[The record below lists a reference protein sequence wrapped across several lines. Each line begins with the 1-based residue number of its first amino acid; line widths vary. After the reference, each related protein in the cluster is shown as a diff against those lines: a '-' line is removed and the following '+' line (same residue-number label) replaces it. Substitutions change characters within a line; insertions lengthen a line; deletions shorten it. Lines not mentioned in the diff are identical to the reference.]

1 MESLSL
7 SRSVINNLNSSMSR
21 STKMQRHL
29 QTGRK
34 ITQPSDNVGEVG
46 KISKL
51 KYNIKA
57 NFARRQNL
65 QNALSFA
72 QAQDG
77 AMKNMGNIIKRAGE
91 INALYDSPLAD
102 AKTKANYDEEF
113 IEIQKQIRDISSA
126 KWNGVSLFT
135 PSEYKLNIGTAQ
147 HPDALVGNGRDG
159 GDPLSIQRAG
169 LFGHLKTTASAPVA
183 NIALNPPQ
191 GSKAEYRET
200 IPLANNSGEI
210 TLTSFPMTVPDLYTI
225 YHGTQKLFEVAYGK
239 QSSYPNLVTGFD
251 LDYSVNPIGIGTP
264 NASNRTIAVTDNQP
278 GGAGGGQTKYLSSNP
293 LSPNFMVRSSDP
305 GNIDKIEFGRGINSG
320 NLSRELTL
328 VVNEGNLN
336 SGTLFDVDLGI
347 EYDPIEPDLNDPF
360 NVWSLADFNAED
372 FTRFETV
379 LAGARAQ
386 NGAEQQRL
394 QSELSELSAKHIDL
408 EKAVEAVDGLDYA
421 RAMGQ
426 FNKTNDRV
434 HMNANL
440 VAAAKNMETV
450 LYTDFL

>member
-34 ITQPSDNVGEVG
+34 ITQPADNVGEVG

-113 IEIQKQIRDISSA
+113 IEIQKQIRNISSA

-169 LFGHLKTTASAPVA
+169 LFGHLKTTASAPVED
-183 NIALNPPQ
+183 IALNPPQ
-191 GSKAEYRET
+191 GSKKEYRET

-210 TLTSFPMTVPDLYTI
+210 TLTSWPMTVPDLYTI

-251 LDYSVNPIGIGTP
+251 LNASGNVIGP
-264 NASNRTIAVTDNQP
+264 SASNRTIAVTDNEP
-278 GGAGGGQTKYLSSNP
+278 TGTNGGQT
-293 LSPNFMVRSSDP
+293 RSSGDP

-336 SGTLFDVDLGI
+336 SGTRFDVDLGI
-347 EYDPIEPDLNDPF
+347 EYDPIEPDLNDPV

>member
-1 MESLSL
+1 
-7 SRSVINNLNSSMSR
+7 MSR

-34 ITQPSDNVGEVG
+34 ITQPADNVGEVG

-169 LFGHLKTTASAPVA
+169 LFGHLKTTSSAPVEDV
-183 NIALNPPQ
+183 ALNPPQ
-191 GSKAEYRET
+191 GSKKEYRET

-210 TLTSFPMTVPDLYTI
+210 TLTSWPMTVPDLYTI

-251 LDYSVNPIGIGTP
+251 LNASGNVIGP
-264 NASNRTIAVTDNQP
+264 SASNRTIAVTDNEP
-278 GGAGGGQTKYLSSNP
+278 TGTNGGQTKSSG
-293 LSPNFMVRSSDP
+293 DP

-336 SGTLFDVDLGI
+336 SGTRFDVDLGI
-347 EYDPIEPDLNDPF
+347 EYDPIEPDLNDPV

>member
-34 ITQPSDNVGEVG
+34 ITQPADNVGEVG

-159 GDPLSIQRAG
+159 GDPLSIQRAC
-169 LFGHLKTTASAPVA
+169 LFGHLKTTASAPVED
-183 NIALNPPQ
+183 IALNPPQ
-191 GSKAEYRET
+191 GSKKEYRET

-210 TLTSFPMTVPDLYTI
+210 TLTSWPMTVPDLYTI

-251 LDYSVNPIGIGTP
+251 LNASGNVIGP
-264 NASNRTIAVTDNQP
+264 SASNRTIAVTDNEP
-278 GGAGGGQTKYLSSNP
+278 TGTNGGQTKSSG
-293 LSPNFMVRSSDP
+293 DP

-336 SGTLFDVDLGI
+336 SGTRFDVDLGI
-347 EYDPIEPDLNDPF
+347 EYDPIEPDLNDPV

-440 VAAAKNMETV
+440 VAAAKDMETV

>member
-34 ITQPSDNVGEVG
+34 ITQPADNLGEVG

-169 LFGHLKTTASAPVA
+169 LFGHLKTTASAPVED
-183 NIALNPPQ
+183 IALNPPQ
-191 GSKAEYRET
+191 GSKKEYRET

-210 TLTSFPMTVPDLYTI
+210 TLTSWPMTVPDLYTI

-251 LDYSVNPIGIGTP
+251 LNASGNVIGP
-264 NASNRTIAVTDNQP
+264 SASNRTIAVTDNEP
-278 GGAGGGQTKYLSSNP
+278 TGTNGGQTKSSG
-293 LSPNFMVRSSDP
+293 DP

-336 SGTLFDVDLGI
+336 SGTRFDVDLGI
-347 EYDPIEPDLNDPF
+347 EYDPIEPDLNDPV

>member
-34 ITQPSDNVGEVG
+34 ITQPADNVGEVG

-169 LFGHLKTTASAPVA
+169 LFGHLKTTASAPVED
-183 NIALNPPQ
+183 IALNPPQ
-191 GSKAEYRET
+191 GSKKEYRET

-210 TLTSFPMTVPDLYTI
+210 TLTSWPMTVPDLYTI

-251 LDYSVNPIGIGTP
+251 LNASGNVIGP
-264 NASNRTIAVTDNQP
+264 SASNRTIAVTDNEP
-278 GGAGGGQTKYLSSNP
+278 TGTNGGQTKSSG
-293 LSPNFMVRSSDP
+293 DP

-336 SGTLFDVDLGI
+336 SGTRFDVDLGI
-347 EYDPIEPDLNDPF
+347 EYDPIEPDLNDPV

>member
-34 ITQPSDNVGEVG
+34 ITQPADNVGEVG

-169 LFGHLKTTASAPVA
+169 LFGHLKTTSSAPVEDV
-183 NIALNPPQ
+183 ALNPPQ
-191 GSKAEYRET
+191 GSKKEYRET

-210 TLTSFPMTVPDLYTI
+210 TLTSWPMTVPDLYTI

-251 LDYSVNPIGIGTP
+251 LNASGNVIGP
-264 NASNRTIAVTDNQP
+264 SASNRTIAVTDNEP
-278 GGAGGGQTKYLSSNP
+278 TGTNGGQTKSSG
-293 LSPNFMVRSSDP
+293 DP

-336 SGTLFDVDLGI
+336 SGTRFDVDLGI
-347 EYDPIEPDLNDPF
+347 EYDPIEPDLNDPV

>member
-34 ITQPSDNVGEVG
+34 ITQPADNVGEVG

-159 GDPLSIQRAG
+159 GDPQ
-169 LFGHLKTTASAPVA
+169 
-183 NIALNPPQ
+183 
-191 GSKAEYRET
+191 
-200 IPLANNSGEI
+200 
-210 TLTSFPMTVPDLYTI
+210 
-225 YHGTQKLFEVAYGK
+225 
-239 QSSYPNLVTGFD
+239 
-251 LDYSVNPIGIGTP
+251 
-264 NASNRTIAVTDNQP
+264 
-278 GGAGGGQTKYLSSNP
+278 
-293 LSPNFMVRSSDP
+293 
-305 GNIDKIEFGRGINSG
+305 
-320 NLSRELTL
+320 
-328 VVNEGNLN
+328 
-336 SGTLFDVDLGI
+336 
-347 EYDPIEPDLNDPF
+347 
-360 NVWSLADFNAED
+360 
-372 FTRFETV
+372 
-379 LAGARAQ
+379 
-386 NGAEQQRL
+386 
-394 QSELSELSAKHIDL
+394 
-408 EKAVEAVDGLDYA
+408 
-421 RAMGQ
+421 
-426 FNKTNDRV
+426 
-434 HMNANL
+434 
-440 VAAAKNMETV
+440 
-450 LYTDFL
+450 

>member
-34 ITQPSDNVGEVG
+34 ITQPADNVGEVG

-169 LFGHLKTTASAPVA
+169 LFGHLKTTSSAPVEDV
-183 NIALNPPQ
+183 ALNPPQ
-191 GSKAEYRET
+191 GSKKEYRET

-210 TLTSFPMTVPDLYTI
+210 TLTSWPMTVPDLYTI

-251 LDYSVNPIGIGTP
+251 LNASGNVIGP
-264 NASNRTIAVTDNQP
+264 SASNRTIAVTDNEP
-278 GGAGGGQTKYLSSNP
+278 TGTNGGQT
-293 LSPNFMVRSSDP
+293 RSSGDP

-347 EYDPIEPDLNDPF
+347 EYDPIEPDLNDPV

>member
-34 ITQPSDNVGEVG
+34 ITQPADNVGEVG

-169 LFGHLKTTASAPVA
+169 LFGHLKTTSSAPVEDV
-183 NIALNPPQ
+183 ALNPPQ
-191 GSKAEYRET
+191 GSKKEYRET

-210 TLTSFPMTVPDLYTI
+210 TLTSWPMTVPDLYTI

-251 LDYSVNPIGIGTP
+251 LNASGNVIGP
-264 NASNRTIAVTDNQP
+264 SASNRTIAVTDNEP
-278 GGAGGGQTKYLSSNP
+278 TGTNGGQT
-293 LSPNFMVRSSDP
+293 RSSGDP

-336 SGTLFDVDLGI
+336 SGTRFDVDLGI
-347 EYDPIEPDLNDPF
+347 EYDPIEPDLNDPV

>member
-159 GDPLSIQRAG
+159 GDPLSTQRAG
-169 LFGHLKTTASAPVA
+169 LFGHLKTTSSAPVEDV
-183 NIALNPPQ
+183 ALNPPQ
-191 GSKAEYRET
+191 GSKKEYRET

-210 TLTSFPMTVPDLYTI
+210 TLTSWPMTVPDLYTI

-251 LDYSVNPIGIGTP
+251 LNASGNVIGP
-264 NASNRTIAVTDNQP
+264 SASNRTIAVTDNEP
-278 GGAGGGQTKYLSSNP
+278 TGTNGGQT
-293 LSPNFMVRSSDP
+293 RSSGDP

-347 EYDPIEPDLNDPF
+347 EYDPIEPDLNDPV

>member
-1 MESLSL
+1 
-7 SRSVINNLNSSMSR
+7 
-21 STKMQRHL
+21 MQRHL

-34 ITQPSDNVGEVG
+34 ITQPADNVGEVG

-169 LFGHLKTTASAPVA
+169 LFGHLKTTSSAPVEDV
-183 NIALNPPQ
+183 ALNPPQ
-191 GSKAEYRET
+191 GSKKEYRET

-210 TLTSFPMTVPDLYTI
+210 TLTSWPMTVPDLYTI

-251 LDYSVNPIGIGTP
+251 LNASGNVIGP
-264 NASNRTIAVTDNQP
+264 SASNRTIAVTDNEP
-278 GGAGGGQTKYLSSNP
+278 TGTNGGQT
-293 LSPNFMVRSSDP
+293 RSSGDP

-347 EYDPIEPDLNDPF
+347 EYDPIEPDLNDPV

>member
-34 ITQPSDNVGEVG
+34 ITQPADNLGEVG

-169 LFGHLKTTASAPVA
+169 LFGHLKTTASAPVED
-183 NIALNPPQ
+183 IALNPPQ
-191 GSKAEYRET
+191 GSKKEYRET

-210 TLTSFPMTVPDLYTI
+210 TLTSWPMTVPDLYTI

-239 QSSYPNLVTGFD
+239 QSSYPNLITGFD
-251 LDYSVNPIGIGTP
+251 LDGSGNVIGP
-264 NASNRTIAVTDNQP
+264 NASNRTIAVTDNEP
-278 GGAGGGQTKYLSSNP
+278 TGTNGGQRKSSG
-293 LSPNFMVRSSDP
+293 DP

-336 SGTLFDVDLGI
+336 SGTRFDVDLGI
-347 EYDPIEPDLNDPF
+347 EYDPIEPDLNDPV

>member
-1 MESLSL
+1 
-7 SRSVINNLNSSMSR
+7 MSR

-34 ITQPSDNVGEVG
+34 ITQPADNVGEVG

-169 LFGHLKTTASAPVA
+169 LFGHLKTTSSAPVEDV
-183 NIALNPPQ
+183 ALNPPQ
-191 GSKAEYRET
+191 GSKKEYRET

-210 TLTSFPMTVPDLYTI
+210 TLTSWPMTVPDLYTI

-251 LDYSVNPIGIGTP
+251 LNASGNVIGP
-264 NASNRTIAVTDNQP
+264 SASNRTIAVTDNEP
-278 GGAGGGQTKYLSSNP
+278 TGTNGGQTKSSG
-293 LSPNFMVRSSDP
+293 DP

-347 EYDPIEPDLNDPF
+347 EYDPIEPDLNDPV

>member
-1 MESLSL
+1 
-7 SRSVINNLNSSMSR
+7 
-21 STKMQRHL
+21 MQRHL

-34 ITQPSDNVGEVG
+34 ITQPADNVGEAG
-46 KISKL
+46 KLSKL
-51 KYNIKA
+51 KNNIKT

-72 QAQDG
+72 QVQDG
-77 AMKNMGNIIKRAGE
+77 AMKNLGSIIKRAGE
-91 INALYDSPLAD
+91 INTLYDSPLSD
-102 AKTKANYDEEF
+102 EKTKANYDEEF

-126 KWNGVSLFT
+126 KWNGVSLFS
-135 PSEYKLNIGTAQ
+135 PSEYTLNIGTAQ
-147 HPDALVGNGRDG
+147 HPEALVGNGRDG

-169 LFGHLKTTASAPVA
+169 LFGHLKTTASAPVSNA
-183 NIALNPPQ
+183 PPVAAPGNNLAFTVNIDL
-191 GSKAEYRET
+191 K
-200 IPLANNSGEI
+200 NNSGELELI
-210 TLTSFPMTVPDLYTI
+210 SWPQTVPDLYTV
-225 YHGTQKLFEVAYGK
+225 YHGTQKLFEVAYGD
-239 QSSYPNLVTGFD
+239 QTRFPTLDTGFD
-251 LDYSVNPIGIGTP
+251 AAGNPTGSG
-264 NASNRTIAVTDNQP
+264 RTIPVTHNQANPAAP
-278 GGAGGGQTKYLSSNP
+278 GRQWRAAG
-293 LSPNFMVRSSDP
+293 DP
-305 GNIDKIEFGRGINSG
+305 GNFDKIEFGRGINSG
-320 NLSRELTL
+320 NLSRQMTI
-328 VVNEGNLN
+328 VVNEGNLSN
-336 SGTLFDVDLGI
+336 NTRWDMEYGI
-347 EYDPIEPDLNDPF
+347 EYDPIEPDLNDPY

-408 EKAVEAVDGLDYA
+408 EKAIEAVDGLDYA

-440 VAAAKNMETV
+440 VAAAKDMETV